1 MPITTRSPCA
11 NVLNQVTGARL
22 KRYWPNDAPM
32 MEAGAMKTPLI
43 AVFAIIASRIS
54 RLASMMTSSSQT
66 LTMMFARWTE
76 GGSGAAR

>member
-1 MPITTRSPCA
+1 
-11 NVLNQVTGARL
+11 
-22 KRYWPNDAPM
+22 
-32 MEAGAMKTPLI
+32 MKTPLI